1 MDVPLR
7 FLPCLIAGL
16 AYQLSLKY
24 SDSNQKAPLL
34 KAEYEEQWNLAADA
48 DREKASLYVTP
59 GGYKF

>member
-16 AYQLSLKY
+16 AYQLSVKY
-24 SDSNQKAPLL
+24 AESNQKAPLL